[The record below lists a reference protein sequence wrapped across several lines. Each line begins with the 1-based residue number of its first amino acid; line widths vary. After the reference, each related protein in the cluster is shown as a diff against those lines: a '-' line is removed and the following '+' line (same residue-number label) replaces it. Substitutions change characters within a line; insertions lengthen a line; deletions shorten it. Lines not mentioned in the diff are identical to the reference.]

1 MANRLRV
8 GVLFGGRSG
17 EHAVSLMSAR
27 SVLQALDPNKYQVI
41 PIGITPEGRWIAGGD
56 PLAAL
61 LGEQSSGSTA
71 AALLPD
77 PTAPALVSRDE
88 QVQTLGEI
96 DVVFP
101 VLHGTYGEDG
111 CIQGLCEL
119 AGVPYVGC
127 GVAASAVGMDKA
139 LMKAVFAQAGLPQTA
154 YLVVQRRE
162 LDRDMDG
169 VVQRIEQQLGYP
181 CFVKP
186 ANLGSSVGITK
197 AKNTDQLRAGLQEAA
212 AYDRKLVVEQA
223 ATDCREVEVSI
234 LGNDAPIA
242 STLGEIVPSNE
253 FYDYQAKYLDGR
265 SELIIPARV
274 SDAMAEQVKQLAIR
288 AFQAIDGEGLAR
300 VDFFVKEDE
309 SALYVNEINTMPGFT
324 QISMY
329 PKLWEASGIP
339 YPQLV
344 DRLIELAFE
353 RHAERGTQARVR
365 SRMSSEAASRGD
377 CLMRPWGRTLWGVA
391 AAGIV
396 IWAALFYRAY
406 INLSIPAFGPAEQ
419 AQIALLGLVARYS
432 AALLAASGVWT
443 ACLHFLTRKERS
455 ARRSARIRHGA

>member
-27 SVLQALDPNKYQVI
+27 SVLQALDPKKYEVV

-61 LGEQSSGSTA
+61 LGDRAAGSNGAT
-71 AALLPD
+71 LIPD
-77 PTAPALVSRDE
+77 PTAPVLVSRDD
-88 QVQTLGEI
+88 QARTLGQI

-101 VLHGTYGEDG
+101 VLHGTFGEDG

-139 LMKAVFAQAGLPQTA
+139 LMKAMFAQAGLPQTP
-154 YLVVQRRE
+154 YRVIHRRE
-162 LDRDMDG
+162 LERDLDG
-169 VVQRIEQQLGYP
+169 VVRRLQQELGYP

-197 AKNTDQLRAGLQEAA
+197 AKDAKQLRHGLQEAA
-212 AYDRKLVVEQA
+212 AYDRKLVVESA
-223 ATDCREVEVSI
+223 AVDCREVEVSI
-234 LGNDAPIA
+234 LGNDAPLA
-242 STLGEIVPSNE
+242 SILGEIVPSNE
-253 FYDYQAKYLDGR
+253 FYDYRAKYLDGR

-274 SDAMAEQVKQLAIR
+274 SDTTAEKVKRLAIR

-300 VDFFVKEDE
+300 VDFFVQKDE
-309 SALYVNEINTMPGFT
+309 SALYINEINTMPGFT
-324 QISMY
+324 AISMY
-329 PKLWEASGIP
+329 PKLWEASGIA

-353 RHAERGTQARVR
+353 RHAEK
-365 SRMSSEAASRGD
+365 
-377 CLMRPWGRTLWGVA
+377 
-391 AAGIV
+391 
-396 IWAALFYRAY
+396 AALKRVYE
-406 INLSIPAFGPAEQ
+406 SD
-419 AQIALLGLVARYS
+419 
-432 AALLAASGVWT
+432 
-443 ACLHFLTRKERS
+443 
-455 ARRSARIRHGA
+455 